1 MDSAMTDPA
10 TGATADVPI
19 EAIVPGDLVRV
30 LVGEV
35 IPVDGDVVSGRSAL
49 DLGLLTGESQPVEV
63 APGDHVH
70 AGTVNIAAPLA
81 IRATAVGE
89 VTRVGQLVA
98 RIEAMSQQAPIERLV
113 DRIAGRFVAVVS
125 AAAVLTLVGWSVRSV
140 AAGAEHAM
148 ALLIVTCP
156 CALALATPL
165 AVTVALGRAAR
176 RGVLVKRL
184 ATRARYSSTRPAR

>member
-1 MDSAMTDPA
+1 MPDAITDAA

-30 LVGEV
+30 LVGAA

-49 DLGLLTGESQPVEV
+49 DLGLLTGESQPIDV

-70 AGTVNIAAPLA
+70 AGAVNLAAPLA
-81 IRATAVGE
+81 VRATAVGE

-113 DRIAGRFVAVVS
+113 ERLVDRIAGGSSR
-125 AAAVLTLVGWSVRSV
+125 WCHRR
-140 AAGAEHAM
+140 
-148 ALLIVTCP
+148 P
-156 CALALATPL
+156 C
-165 AVTVALGRAAR
+165 
-176 RGVLVKRL
+176 
-184 ATRARYSSTRPAR
+184 